1 MEDGGIA
8 EDDGFSAHD
17 LFNHRANGPS
27 SYEYDDVVFLPPPLS
42 SSAAAAVSIAAAV
55 SRNVPI
61 SFPFVVVVG
70 RSTEL
75 IRSLKSLR
83 RPENPARRM
92 VAAAIG
98 TEDEAAENRLEELV
112 EAGADVVVLDGGDTR
127 RQIEMINYVKRKYPD
142 LDVVAGGDVLQA
154 SAVYKVAAVAA
165 QSGIPVMADGVD
177 ISKPGHV
184 AKALLLG
191 ASSVLI
197 KSRATGGTDHEADDQ
212 VVENQEELMLA
223 AMEVVK
229 RSLRWLGASSLQS
242 AHQRLHSQDLRLELV
257 TLDTQRKEELMR
269 LKASAF

>member
-1 MEDGGIA
+1 
-8 EDDGFSAHD
+8 
-17 LFNHRANGPS
+17 
-27 SYEYDDVVFLPPPLS
+27 
-42 SSAAAAVSIAAAV
+42 
-55 SRNVPI
+55 
-61 SFPFVVVVG
+61 
-70 RSTEL
+70 
-75 IRSLKSLR
+75 
-83 RPENPARRM
+83 
-92 VAAAIG
+92 
-98 TEDEAAENRLEELV
+98 
-112 EAGADVVVLDGGDTR
+112 
-127 RQIEMINYVKRKYPD
+127 MINHVKRKYPD
-142 LDVVAGGDVLQA
+142 LDVVAGGDVVTANQARILIAAGADGLRVGARRCQA

-197 KSRATGGTDHEADDQ
+197 KSRATGGADHEADDQ
-212 VVENQEELMLA
+212 VVENQEELMLD

-229 RSLRWLGASSLQS
+229 RSLRWLGASSLES